1 MPANTD
7 PVPPD
12 CDPSG
17 SDRVPEPL
25 LGPDDPPAVRVHN
38 PQGKGPGVIVCDH
51 AANAVP
57 GALGSL
63 GLPAP
68 ALERHIAY
76 DIGAVEIAR
85 RLAEALDLPAVLA
98 GYSRL
103 VVDLNRPPEDF
114 TSIREIYDGA
124 VIPGNRRLSD
134 TARAARLSELFHPY
148 HAAVRETLARAR
160 DRTPC
165 PAVISVHSCTDT
177 YRGETR
183 PWHIGV
189 LSNRDRRMADR
200 VLQRLP
206 AHRPDLTIGD
216 NKPYSGLDPY
226 GYTIETHA
234 LPAGLPNILFEVRQD
249 LIGASAGQ
257 DTYADILATVLR
269 EVLDDPSVFS
279 PFPG

>member
-1 MPANTD
+1 MTAD
-7 PVPPD
+7 AAPD
-12 CDPSG
+12 RNPQ
-17 SDRVPEPL
+17 PL
-25 LGPDDPPAVRVHN
+25 LSPDDPPAVTVHN
-38 PQGKGPGVIVCDH
+38 PDGAGPAVIVCDH
-51 AANAVP
+51 ASNAIP
-57 GALGSL
+57 TRLDRL
-63 GLPAP
+63 GLPDV
-68 ALERHIAY
+68 ALRRHIAY
-76 DIGAVEIAR
+76 DIGAAEVAR
-85 RLAEALDLPAVLA
+85 AVAARLDIPAVIA

-124 VIPGNRRLSD
+124 VIPGNRRLSE
-134 TARAARLSELFHPY
+134 AGQQARLDAIFRPY
-148 HAAVRETLARAR
+148 HDAVRETLARAR
-160 DRTPC
+160 GRTRY
-165 PAVISVHSCTDT
+165 PAVISMHSCTDR

-200 VLQRLP
+200 ILQRLP

-234 LPAGLPNILFEVRQD
+234 VPSALPNILFEVRQD
-249 LIGASAGQ
+249 LIGDASGQ
-257 DTYADILATVLR
+257 TEYAALLATVLG
-269 EVLDDPSVFS
+269 EVLEDPSLFA